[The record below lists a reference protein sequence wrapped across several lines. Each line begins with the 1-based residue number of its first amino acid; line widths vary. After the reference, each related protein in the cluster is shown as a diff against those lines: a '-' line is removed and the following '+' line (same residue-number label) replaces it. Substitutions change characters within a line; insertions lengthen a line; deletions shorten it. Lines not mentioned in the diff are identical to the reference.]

1 MDYLTVILLGIL
13 QGIAEFLPIS
23 SSGHLV
29 IAGELLQGLGHSP
42 ANLASIELN
51 VALHVGTLLSIV
63 FVYRRHFRDVLRQP
77 RLMWSI
83 IVATLPLIPMGLFL
97 KHEIDRLFETPLV
110 AGCMLCVT
118 AALMA
123 AARRVERGART
134 LEDVRPRDALLI
146 GLFQAAAVLPGLSR
160 SGSTIFGGLLSG
172 VRRDA
177 AADFSFYVAVPA
189 IAGAAVLHAKDLWE
203 QGAGDVAPGPL
214 LAGAVTAFVV
224 GVCALKALLR
234 LVTRQKLH
242 WFAWYC
248 GIVGVAT
255 IVWQVMS

>member
-1 MDYLTVILLGIL
+1 MDYFTVILLGIL

-29 IAGELLQGLGHSP
+29 IAGELLQGLGHSS
-42 ANLASIELN
+42 ANLTSIEVN

-63 FVYRRHFRDVLRQP
+63 YVYRRHFRDVLRRP
-77 RLMWSI
+77 RLI
-83 IVATLPLIPMGLFL
+83 LAILLATLPLIPMGLFL
-97 KHEIDRLFETPLV
+97 KAEIDRLFETPLV

-123 AARRVERGART
+123 AARHVERGDRT
-134 LEDVRPRDALLI
+134 LDDLGPRDALLV
-146 GLFQAAAVLPGLSR
+146 GLFQAAAILPGLSR

-172 VRRDA
+172 LRRDA
-177 AADFSFYVAVPA
+177 AADFSFYIAVPA
-189 IAGAAVLHAKDLWE
+189 ILGAAVLHARDLWE

-214 LAGAVTAFVV
+214 LAGAVTSFVV

-248 GIVGVAT
+248 GFVGLAT
-255 IVWQVMS
+255 IGWQLMS

>member
-1 MDYLTVILLGIL
+1 MDYFTVILLGIL

-29 IAGELLQGLGHSP
+29 IAGELLTGLGHSP
-42 ANLASIELN
+42 ANLTSIEVN

-63 FVYRRHFRDVLRQP
+63 YVYRRHFREVLRQP
-77 RLMWSI
+77 RLMLSI
-83 IVATLPLIPMGLFL
+83 VVATLPLIPVGLFL
-97 KHEIDRLFETPLV
+97 KDEIDELFETPLV

-134 LEDVRPRDALLI
+134 LEDVGPRDALLI
-146 GLFQAAAVLPGLSR
+146 GLFQAAAILPGLSR

-177 AADFSFYVAVPA
+177 AADFSFYIAVPA
-189 IAGAAVLHAKDLWE
+189 ILGAAVLHAKDLLE

-214 LAGAVTAFVV
+214 LAGAATAFIV
-224 GVCALKALLR
+224 GVCALQALLK

-248 GIVGVAT
+248 GIAGVAT
-255 IVWQVMS
+255 ILWQVMS